1 MQRNETV
8 TGHQT
13 PPVVD
18 GVGNAALVGVA
29 LAYILA
35 SLVSIGLTTGS
46 TPIPILWLANGVAL
60 TALLL
65 GGASAWPGVAL
76 GEVVGAVHQAVEG
89 GAVRETEH
97 VPDLVGEHL
106 AAAAQHERLRA
117 R

>member
-8 TGHQT
+8 TGHHT

-18 GVGNAALVGVA
+18 GVENAALLGVA

-46 TPIPILWLANGVAL
+46 TPIPVLWLANGVAL

-76 GEVVGAVHQAVEG
+76 GAGIASATILGMSGAVGPGPAAVATMDPSE
-89 GAVRETEH
+89 
-97 VPDLVGEHL
+97 
-106 AAAAQHERLRA
+106 
-117 R
+117 